1 MIFPPDSLI
10 GYRDVDRLISDYQS
24 GTRPRLIWSNHA
36 LRRFNEMKQQAA
48 LTAAEVAEA
57 VVAPARISRTH
68 KYDAMLLTH
77 TRVTVSVCI
86 GIDGLPVIAT
96 LLWATADDWLDSYG
110 ARPADGRTPR
120 TDLTHLPRREN
131 G

>member
-1 MIFPPDSLI
+1 MIFPPNSLI
-10 GYRDVDRLISDYQS
+10 GYRDVDRLISDYRA

-36 LRRFNEMKQQAA
+36 LRRFTEMKQQAA
-48 LTAAEVAEA
+48 LTADEVSEAIVNPAE
-57 VVAPARISRTH
+57 IS
-68 KYDAMLLTH
+68 KQYQYDTMLLTH
-77 TRVTVSVCI
+77 SRVTVAVSI
-86 GIDGLPVIAT
+86 TEDGLPLIRT